1 MSVSRSIC
9 MLRDAIGTMTTEIH
23 IVLPTMRSTENS
35 YDYVIA
41 YHGKNDNIFAGYLFN
56 CHLKYF
62 FFFK

>member
-1 MSVSRSIC
+1 MRWVYHVLFVC

-41 YHGKNDNIFAGYLFN
+41 YHTGKW
-56 CHLKYF
+56 
-62 FFFK
+62 